1 MPKTLYWGYIG
12 RMENTME
19 TAVVYWRYTGILE
32 NEMEPKSFEI

>member
-12 RMENTME
+12 IMENAME
-19 TAVVYWRYTGILE
+19 TAYTGILE